1 MMAGF
6 KTTYISRYLCVRGT
20 GGIEHIVVLKKTTYI
35 SRYLCVRGT
44 GGIEHIV
51 VLKKTTADMVDVWH
65 ICILLQHYLAIYTT
79 PLSMA
84 PHCPIHIPIC
94 KL

>member
-6 KTTYISRYLCVRGT
+6 KTTYISRYL
-20 GGIEHIVVLKKTTYI
+20 Y
-35 SRYLCVRGT
+35 VRGT

-79 PLSMA
+79 PLSMHA
-84 PHCPIHIPIC
+84 AVVNVR
-94 KL
+94 K